1 MTEETDD
8 LAEIS
13 AAGGVTALGGRASMR
28 LQAHSGQF
36 HVVPSPPE
44 VVVLRRRRTP
54 EKPLRACTL
63 SGQIASAGALC
74 DILSFIGHAGWR
86 GELVVR
92 EDGSSRSIF
101 FDQGY
106 VVSAQSDVVRERLGE
121 VLYRHGVLSREQ
133 VTAAGDASADGSMRF
148 GEAAVKLGAITR
160 EKLFELMAR
169 QTEEIFYGMLLV
181 TGGMFYFLDGF
192 DDAEL
197 SSRHRLSPS
206 TLVRDGI
213 RRMHEMKYFRARIPS
228 ELHVPMKVPGRAP
241 PPDASPVFTAIDG
254 SRTVADI
261 CRVVGESE
269 FDVTRTLFQLVQ
281 AGHVAVRAPRVDARS
296 AVDVFNRA
304 VALILR
310 ELDAMDVGDGVR
322 EHLATFAASK
332 PAFAPLLG
340 GAGPADDGTLD
351 AERIVGNVAKSG
363 GSAEQDLTACL
374 YEYASYALFLARPH
388 LRRRS
393 EARGGGADGPRLS
406 SRVSAILEPIT
417 PETSRRPRQ
426 GG

>member
-13 AAGGVTALGGRASMR
+13 TAGGVTALGGRASMR

-54 EKPLRACTL
+54 DKPMRACTL
-63 SGQIASAGALC
+63 SGQIGSAGALC
-74 DILSFIGHAGWR
+74 DVLSFIGHAGWR

-92 EDGSSRSIF
+92 EDASSRSIF

-106 VVSAQSDVVRERLGE
+106 VVSASSDVVRERLGE
-121 VLYRHGVLSREQ
+121 VLYRHGVLTREQ

-148 GEAAVKLGAITR
+148 GEAAVKLGMITR
-160 EKLFELMAR
+160 EKLFDLMAR

-228 ELHVPMKVPGRAP
+228 ELHVPVRVPDRAP
-241 PPDASPVFTAIDG
+241 ADGGPAYAAIDG
-254 SRTVADI
+254 ARSVADI
-261 CRVVGESE
+261 CRIVGESE

-281 AGHVAVRAPRVDARS
+281 SGHVFVRPPRVDARS
-296 AVDVFNRA
+296 AVDVYNRA
-304 VALILR
+304 VSLILR
-310 ELDAMDVGDGVR
+310 ELDAMDAGDAVR
-322 EHLATFAASK
+322 EHLATFAANKRSYG
-332 PAFAPLLG
+332 PLLA

-351 AERIVGNVAKSG
+351 ADRVAANVAKAG
-363 GSAEQDLTACL
+363 KNAEQELVSCL
-374 YEYASYALFLARPH
+374 HEYASYALFLARPH
-388 LRRRS
+388 LRRNREPRGNA
-393 EARGGGADGPRLS
+393 EAPRLS
-406 SRVSAILEPIT
+406 ARVSAILEPIA
-417 PETSRRPRQ
+417 PETARKPRP

>member
-13 AAGGVTALGGRASMR
+13 ATGGVTALGGRASMR

-36 HVVPSPPE
+36 HVAPSPPE

-54 EKPLRACTL
+54 DKPLRACTL

-74 DILSFIGHAGWR
+74 DVLSFIGHAGWR

-121 VLYRHGVLSREQ
+121 VLYRHGVLTRDQ
-133 VTAAGDASADGSMRF
+133 VTAAGDASADGKMRF
-148 GEAAVKLGAITR
+148 GEAAVKLGMITR
-160 EKLFELMAR
+160 EKLFELMSR

-181 TGGMFYFLDGF
+181 SGGMFYFLDGYE
-192 DDAEL
+192 DGEL
-197 SSRHRLSPS
+197 SSRHRLMPS
-206 TLVRDGI
+206 ALVRDGI

-228 ELHVPMKVPGRAP
+228 ELHVPLLVPERAIA
-241 PPDASPVFTAIDG
+241 DAGPAYAAIDG
-254 SRTVADI
+254 VRTVADI

-281 AGHVAVRAPRVDARS
+281 SGHVVVRAPRLDVRS
-296 AVDVFNRA
+296 SVDVFNRA
-304 VALILR
+304 VSLILR
-310 ELDAMDVGDGVR
+310 ELDAMDVGDAVR

-332 PAFAPLLG
+332 PRLATLLA
-340 GAGPADDGTLD
+340 GAGPADDGTLAAD
-351 AERIVGNVAKSG
+351 RIAANVEKLGGPAEH
-363 GSAEQDLTACL
+363 DLISYL

-388 LRRRS
+388 VRRS
-393 EARGGGADGPRLS
+393 RDARGAAADGPRLS
-406 SRVSAILEPIT
+406 SRVSAILEPIA
-417 PETSRRPRQ
+417 PETTRKPTP

>member
-13 AAGGVTALGGRASMR
+13 ATGGVTALGGRASMR
-28 LQAHSGQF
+28 LQAHTGQF

-44 VVVLRRRRTP
+44 VVVLRRRRLP
-54 EKPLRACTL
+54 EKPMRACTL
-63 SGQIASAGALC
+63 SGQISSAGALC
-74 DILSFIGHAGWR
+74 DVLSFIGHAGWR

-92 EDGSSRSIF
+92 EDTSSRSIF

-106 VVSAQSDVVRERLGE
+106 VVSAHSDVVRERLGE
-121 VLYRHGVLSREQ
+121 VLYRHGVLTREQ
-133 VTAAGDASADGSMRF
+133 VTAAGDASADGKMRF
-148 GEAAVKLGAITR
+148 GEAAVKLGMITR

-192 DDAEL
+192 DDGEL

-228 ELHVPMKVPGRAP
+228 EMHVPVRIPDRV
-241 PPDASPVFTAIDG
+241 PPDGGPAYAAIDG
-254 SRTVADI
+254 TRTVADI
-261 CRVVGESE
+261 CRVLGESE
-269 FDVTRTLFQLVQ
+269 FDLTRTLFQLVQ
-281 AGHVAVRAPRVDARS
+281 SGHIFVRAPRVDARS

-310 ELDAMDVGDGVR
+310 ELDAMDVGDTVR
-322 EHLATFAASK
+322 EHLT
-332 PAFAPLLG
+332 AFAVGKPHYGPLLG

-351 AERIVGNVAKSG
+351 AARIVDNVAKAG
-363 GSAEQDLTACL
+363 KSAEQDLTALL

-388 LRRRS
+388 LRRSR
-393 EARGGGADGPRLS
+393 EARGAAPEGPRLS
-406 SRVSAILEPIT
+406 ARVSAILEPIA
-417 PETSRRPRQ
+417 PETTRKPRSD
-426 GG
+426 G